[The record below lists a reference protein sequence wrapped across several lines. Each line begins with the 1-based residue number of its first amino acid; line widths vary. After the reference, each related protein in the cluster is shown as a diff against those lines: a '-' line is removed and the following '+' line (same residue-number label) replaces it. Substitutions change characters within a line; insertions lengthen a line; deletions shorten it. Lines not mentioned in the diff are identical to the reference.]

1 MATFATYTLG
11 CKVSQYESVALS
23 EELVRLGLTE
33 VDFSD
38 IADAYII
45 NTCTVTAESDAKS
58 RKYIRRALR
67 RNPDAVV
74 AVMGCYSQRSPE
86 QVAAIPGV
94 SIVAGTA
101 DKMKLAP
108 MIIEMLSSKSDKVTS
123 FITNAPIITAKPLEG
138 EKFEPMTITR
148 PERTRAYVKIE
159 DGCDSLPQWGKGD
172 RFAVDEVS
180 SGKLEETVSLPAHTP
195 IVITKSLEGE
205 KFEPMTITRPERTRA
220 YVKIEDGCECR
231 CTYCAISDARGPVR
245 SKRPEDVIAEVEG
258 LYKSGTREI
267 VLTGIETGSYGA
279 DFPEK
284 YDLGDLIAELDSRG
298 SCERIRLGSL
308 APELIGEKFIAKVG
322 KSKILAPHFHLSM
335 QSGSDS
341 VLRGMKRRYNTEM
354 ALRNMSIIRSAFP
367 SATFTTD
374 LMVGFPGESDA
385 DFVDTVEFVKKA
397 RFLDCHVFAYS
408 RREGTPAATYE
419 NQVPEDVKK
428 KRSEILI
435 AEKNKVR
442 DSVLLDICK
451 RGEPLSCIFETVKG
465 NVWTSHS
472 DTFVEVRAVS
482 ECDLSGRLVMVKPV
496 RVDDGVIYG
505 EIL

>member
-1 MATFATYTLG
+1 MRSFKFATYTLG
-11 CKVSQYESVALS
+11 CKVSQYESTALA
-23 EELVRLGLTE
+23 EELERLGLRE
-33 VDFSD
+33 VDFTEP
-38 IADAYII
+38 ADAYVI

-67 RNPDAVV
+67 QNPNAVI

-86 QVAAIPGV
+86 QVAAIEGV

-108 MIIEMLSSKSDKVTS
+108 MIVEMLSARE
-123 FITNAPIITAKPLEG
+123 N
-138 EKFEPMTITR
+138 EP
-148 PERTRAYVKIE
+148 
-159 DGCDSLPQWGKGD
+159 
-172 RFAVDEVS
+172 
-180 SGKLEETVSLPAHTP
+180 P
-195 IVITKSLEGE
+195 IVITKSLDGE

-231 CTYCAISDARGPVR
+231 CTYCAIADARGPVR

-279 DFPEK
+279 DFSEK
-284 YDLGDLIAELDSRG
+284 YDLGDLIAELDRRG

-308 APELIGEKFIAKVG
+308 APELISEKFIAKVG
-322 KSKILAPHFHLSM
+322 KTKILAPHFHLSM

-354 ALRNMSIIRSAFP
+354 ALHNMSVIRAAFP

-374 LMVGFPGESDA
+374 LMVGFPGETEE
-385 DFVDTVEFVKKA
+385 DFLATVEFVNKA

-408 RREGTPAATYE
+408 RREGTPAAEYDG
-419 NQVPEDVKK
+419 QIPEDVKRS
-428 KRSEILI
+428 RSEILI

-442 DSVLLDICK
+442 DSVLLEICE
-451 RGEPLSCIFETVKG
+451 RGELLSCIFETVKG
-465 NVWTSHS
+465 RVWTSHS
-472 DTFVEVRAVS
+472 DTFVAVRAES
-482 ECDLSGRLVMVKPV
+482 DCDLAGRLVLVKPL
-496 RVDDGVIYG
+496 RVENGTIWG